1 MGAAE
6 ERSADSVDIVT
17 GEDGRLHRPATIIN
31 SRGLHARAAA
41 KFVKLAET
49 FDADILVTN
58 RGQEVSG
65 RSIMGLMM
73 LAASPGT
80 TIEMSAGGR
89 QAADALTALG
99 QLIDDKFDED

>member
-1 MGAAE
+1 MTEGEGSASGLICE
-6 ERSADSVDIVT
+6 GQDGMLSRS
-17 GEDGRLHRPATIIN
+17 ATIIN

-41 KFVKLAET
+41 KFVKKAEE
-49 FDADILVTN
+49 FSAEVTVIN

-80 TIEMSAGGR
+80 TIEMRARGT
-89 QAADALTALG
+89 DARPALEALG
-99 QLIDDKFDED
+99 QLIDDKFHED

>member
-1 MGAAE
+1 MTDAEGRVSGMISEGA
-6 ERSADSVDIVT
+6 
-17 GEDGRLHRPATIIN
+17 DGTLCRAATIIN

-41 KFVKLAET
+41 KFVKKAEE
-49 FDADILVTN
+49 FAADVTVTN

-80 TIEMSAGGR
+80 TIEMRARG
-89 QAADALTALG
+89 ADARGALEALG
-99 QLIDDKFDED
+99 QLIDDKFHED